1 MQSTHNQIKEAIKKK
16 KHGNLFFAND
26 FQPFGSG
33 DTIRQVL
40 SRLCKEEFI
49 IRLANGIYLYP
60 KINKRFGIVYPSI
73 EDIAKAIAKKE
84 KSRLIP
90 TGVYALNKLGLS
102 TQVPM
107 KVVFLTD
114 GSPRI
119 IKVGKKATIHFRK
132 TIAKHLAFKGDITTL
147 VVFALKEIGKGNAT
161 EAELKR
167 IKEVLAYE
175 KNENIVKDATLA
187 PEWIAEILLKN
198 KEDE

>member
-1 MQSTHNQIKEAIKKK
+1 
-16 KHGNLFFAND
+16 
-26 FQPFGSG
+26 
-33 DTIRQVL
+33 
-40 SRLCKEEFI
+40 
-49 IRLANGIYLYP
+49 
-60 KINKRFGIVYPSI
+60 
-73 EDIAKAIAKKE
+73 
-84 KSRLIP
+84 
-90 TGVYALNKLGLS
+90 
-102 TQVPM
+102 QVPM

-175 KNENIVKDATLA
+175 KNENIAKDATLA